1 MQDDLQQY
9 GYGHVERPD
18 EAVSHKSSSIFLP
31 VVVCVTL
38 ILAAVAAYE
47 PLRHNDFINLDD
59 PRYVTEN
66 QHIRTGITFE
76 GIKWTFAA
84 GL

>member
-1 MQDDLQQY
+1 MQDNLQQY
-9 GYGHVERPD
+9 SYRQVESLNK
-18 EAVSHKSSSIFLP
+18 AALHKSPSGRLP
-31 VVVCVTL
+31 AVICAAL
-38 ILAAVAAYE
+38 ILVTIAAYE